1 MAKPPSGRRM
11 TREARFERYTTLL
24 EKIKERETLIKG
36 VSDST
41 ERRRILVSEMAE
53 HMLSHGAK
61 PVHIL
66 IFMMEEYIPSAVKT
80 YAATLQAIPKYA
92 YFKEDLEWSELFKK
106 RIKLEANKAVKK
118 QAIPFT
124 QQMAEDTLHDP
135 SNTRESIIALF
146 MWSTA
151 SRYGDLC
158 YMEARL
164 EREIQWGLTIVI
176 TDMPGS
182 KGDPDGSRGDRK
194 AFFIPS
200 EWWPT
205 VKKELIQRVKE
216 KALEDKWRLTAK
228 KGARKPPNREPQRA
242 LSTYFL
248 FKGIRRTTGDT
259 ALTAHSMRVGASHV
273 LMEQFTLP
281 QIAML
286 TLHGQRERRNLGAL
300 TTYTASAF
308 LKEDREK
315 YQLAQ
320 TLYLLVKMG
329 KVCRSDAQQ
338 LSQERFLPVDF
349 GSQDTT

>member
-1 MAKPPSGRRM
+1 MEK
-11 TREARFERYTTLL
+11 EKRFERYTALL
-24 EKIKERETLIKG
+24 EQIKKRETLIKG
-36 VSDST
+36 CAEST
-41 ERRRILVSEMAE
+41 EKRRILVSELAE

-66 IFMMEEYIPSAVKT
+66 VFLMEEYIPTTAKT
-80 YAATLQAIPKYA
+80 YATALQAIPEYA
-92 YFKEDLEWSELFKK
+92 YFKEDREWAELLKK
-106 RIKLEANKAVKK
+106 KAILAANKAVKK
-118 QAIPFT
+118 QAIPLT
-124 QQMAEDTLHDP
+124 KQMATTLL
-135 SNTRESIIALF
+135 SSRSRESIIALF

-158 YMEARL
+158 YMETKL
-164 EREIQWGLTIVI
+164 EENHGDLTIVI
-176 TDMPGS
+176 VGLPGS

-216 KALEDKWRLTAK
+216 KALDEEWRSKAK
-228 KGARKPPNREPQRA
+228 KGARRPRNVDPQRA

-248 FKGIRRTTGDT
+248 FKGIRHATGDT

-286 TLHGQRERRNLGAL
+286 TLHGQHERRNLGAL
-300 TTYTASAF
+300 TTYTATAF

-329 KVCRSDAQQ
+329 KVCPSNARK
-338 LSQERFLPVDF
+338 LSLERLLPVDF
-349 GSQDTT
+349 GSQDTA